1 MVFMTIATMMFSYQ
15 MLPGSDYTLVITS
28 VTMQDDAKFQCQVL
42 LSPERKITQARE
54 AQWSGSVVTL
64 RSPSKCTMSRS
75 NTINLTDSVAMQKF

>member
-1 MVFMTIATMMFSYQ
+1 MMFCYQ

-42 LSPERKITQARE
+42 FSPERYLKLE
-54 AQWSGSVVTL
+54 AQCSGSVVTL
-64 RSPSKCTMSRS
+64 RSSSKCTMSRS